1 MRNQELGL
9 VLAAG
14 VIGNKFKDMGLLSK
28 FFGKKSDRDLR
39 VIMPDVDKIHLAYE
53 KVKTL
58 TNDELRHKTIEFR
71 ERIADYIHEEV
82 DELASVRGKI
92 SADPEMDPDV
102 KESLWKQVDNLEKIR
117 KEKTEEVLRTILPEA
132 FAVMKDTAR
141 RFKENETIEV
151 TATPYDRDLATF
163 MDNVDIRGNTAI
175 YHNSWMAGGN
185 MITWDMVHYNVQLI
199 GGIVLHE
206 GKISEMATG
215 EGKTLVATLPVYLN
229 ALPGRGVHIVTVNDY
244 LAKRDSE
251 WMGMLFRFHGLKVD
265 CIDKHEPNSVQRRE
279 AYLSDVIYG
288 TNNEFGF
295 DYLRDNMAT
304 HPDELVQR
312 DHNYAIVDEVDSVLV
327 DDARTPLIISGP
339 TSQGDK
345 QEFEQLKPI
354 VNKLYGAQKAL
365 VTKLLADAKHLL
377 ANPDQDDNE
386 KEGNKLLFRAFRGLP
401 KNKAL
406 IKFLSEPGVKSGMLK
421 TENFFLQEQQ
431 KNMHIIDD
439 ELYFVIE
446 EKQNTIDLKEKGIEL
461 LTEETGNP
469 DFYSLPDIGSAIA
482 EMERSDLSQQAKIKK
497 KSEMLRDY
505 AIISER
511 VHTINQL
518 LKAYCLFEIDVDYVV
533 MDNKVK
539 IVDEQTGRILEGRRY
554 SDGLHQAI
562 EAKENVKVE
571 AATQTY
577 ATITLQNYFRM
588 YHKLAGMTGTAE
600 TEAGEFWDIYKLD
613 VVVIPTNKPVIRDDQ
628 QDFVYKTQ
636 REKYN
641 AVISSI
647 EELVH
652 LGRPV
657 LVGTTAVETSE
668 LLSRMLQR
676 KSIKHNVLNAKLHQR
691 EAQIVAEAGQSG
703 IVTIATNMAGRGTDI
718 KLGPGVKSAGGLA
731 IIGTERHESRRVDRQ
746 LRGRSGRQ
754 GDPGSSVFFV
764 SLEDNL
770 MRLFGSERIAR
781 VMDRIGIKE
790 GEVIQHSW
798 ITKSIEK
805 AQKKVEENN
814 FGIRKRLLEYDDVMN
829 NQRTAIYSKR
839 KSALFGD
846 RLSMEIDNM
855 MYELAESLINE
866 FQASRDFDSLI
877 LELIRL
883 LGLETPFSEK
893 EFFELSNEELI
904 DKLYH
909 SILFQYRQKSD
920 SLANQVFPVI
930 KDVFENNSQGF
941 RRIAVPVTDGMRTM
955 HVPVDL
961 ELGVKTEGRELIRAI
976 EKAVTLAIIDVVWK
990 EHLREMDDLKQSVQ
1004 NATYEQKDPLLIYKF
1019 ESFKLFGEL
1028 LQRINKEIISFLMKS
1043 GLPVQQEMNIQ
1054 EARYRRLDNRALRTQ
1069 KDDVQKF
1076 GYRTQQEQKTQPVK
1090 VEKKVGRNDPCPCG
1104 SGKKYK
1110 HCHGND
1116 SAS

>member
-1 MRNQELGL
+1 
-9 VLAAG
+9 
-14 VIGNKFKDMGLLSK
+14 MGLFSK
-28 FFGKKSDRDLR
+28 YFGTKSDKDIKL
-39 VIMPDVDKIHLAYE
+39 IMPMVEKIHLAYE
-53 KVKTL
+53 EIKKLSNDDLRMKTV
-58 TNDELRHKTIEFR
+58 EFR
-71 ERIADYIHEEV
+71 SRISEYVKEELEHIDLLKKKIADN
-82 DELASVRGKI
+82 
-92 SADPEMDPDV
+92 PEMEHDE
-102 KESLWKQVDNLEKIR
+102 KEELWRQVDHHEKKR
-117 KEKTEEVLRTILPEA
+117 KEKTEEILMEILPEA
-132 FAVMKDTAR
+132 FSVMKDTAR
-141 RFKENETIEV
+141 RFKENEVVEV
-151 TATPYDRDLATF
+151 FANDFDRDLAAR
-163 MDNVDIRGNTAI
+163 MDNVEIRGTKAL
-175 YHNSWMAGGN
+175 YHNHWMAGGN
-185 MITWDMVHYNVQLI
+185 RITWDMVHYNVQLI
-199 GGIVLHE
+199 GGIVLHQ

-215 EGKTLVATLPVYLN
+215 EGKTLVATLPMYLN

-251 WMGMLFRFHGLKVD
+251 WMGMLFRFHGLRVD
-265 CIDKHEPNSVQRRE
+265 CIDKHEPNSDSRRQ
-279 AYLSDVIYG
+279 AYLADITYG

-312 DHNYAIVDEVDSVLV
+312 DHNFAIVDEVDSVLV

-339 TSQGDK
+339 TAQGDK
-345 QEFEQLKPI
+345 QEFDELRPI
-354 VNKLYGAQKAL
+354 VNKLFNAQKAL
-365 VTKLLADAKHLL
+365 TTKLLADAKNLL
-377 ANPDQDDNE
+377 ANPEQGDNE
-386 KEGNKLLFRAFRGLP
+386 KEGFKLLFRAYRGLP

-406 IKFLSEPGVKSGMLK
+406 IKFLSEPGMKVGLQK
-421 TENFFLQEQQ
+421 TENYHLQEQQ

-461 LTEETGNP
+461 LTQETGNP
-469 DFYSLPDIGSAIA
+469 DFYILPDIGSAIA
-482 EMERSDLSQQAKIKK
+482 EMEKSELSAQAKTRQ
-497 KSEMLRDY
+497 KSEMMRDY

-613 VVVIPTNKPVIRDDQ
+613 VVVIPTNRPVVRDDQ
-628 QDFVYKTQ
+628 QDYVFKTQ

-641 AVISSI
+641 AVINTI
-647 EELVH
+647 EEMVKA
-652 LGRPV
+652 GRPV
-657 LVGTTAVETSE
+657 LVGTTAVENSE

-676 KSIKHNVLNAKLHQR
+676 KAIRHNVLNAKLHQR
-691 EAQIVAEAGQSG
+691 EAQIVAEAGQTST
-703 IVTIATNMAGRGTDI
+703 VTIATNMAGRGTDI

-731 IIGTERHESRRVDRQ
+731 ILGTERHESRRVDRQ

-770 MRLFGSERIAR
+770 MRLFGSERIAKA
-781 VMDRIGIKE
+781 MDRFGIKE
-790 GEVIQHSW
+790 GEVIQHSM
-798 ITKSIEK
+798 ITRSIEK

-839 KSALFGD
+839 RSALFGD

-855 MYELAESLINE
+855 MYDIAESIINE
-866 FQASRDFDSLI
+866 FQKEHDYDGFM
-877 LELIRL
+877 LEVIRL
-883 LGLETPFSEK
+883 FGVEPPCSSK
-893 EFFELSNEELI
+893 EFFELRVEELVN
-904 DKLYH
+904 KLYEAIVLH
-909 SILFQYRQKSD
+909 YRQKSGTL
-920 SLANQVFPVI
+920 SLSVMPVVR
-930 KDVFENNSQGF
+930 DVYQNNTQGF
-941 RRIAVPVTDGMRTM
+941 KRIAIPVTDGIKTM
-955 HVPVDL
+955 NIPVDL
-961 ELGVKTEGRELIRAI
+961 ELAYQTDGRELVRAI
-976 EKAVTLAIIDVVWK
+976 EKVVTLSIIDVAWK

-1004 NATYEQKDPLLIYKF
+1004 NATYEQKDPLLIYKM
-1019 ESFKLFGEL
+1019 ESFKLFGIL
-1028 LQRINKEIISFLMKS
+1028 LQRVNREIIAFLLKS

-1054 EARYRRLDNRALRTQ
+1054 EARVRRSENRALRTQ
-1069 KDDVQKF
+1069 KEDVEKF
-1076 GYRTQQEQKTQPVK
+1076 GFNTQQEQKAQPVK
-1090 VEKKVGRNDPCPCG
+1090 VEKKVGRNDLCPCG

-1110 HCHGND
+1110 HCHGHD
-1116 SAS
+1116 ATS

>member
-1 MRNQELGL
+1 
-9 VLAAG
+9 
-14 VIGNKFKDMGLLSK
+14 
-28 FFGKKSDRDLR
+28 
-39 VIMPDVDKIHLAYE
+39 
-53 KVKTL
+53 
-58 TNDELRHKTIEFR
+58 
-71 ERIADYIHEEV
+71 
-82 DELASVRGKI
+82 
-92 SADPEMDPDV
+92 
-102 KESLWKQVDNLEKIR
+102 
-117 KEKTEEVLRTILPEA
+117 
-132 FAVMKDTAR
+132 
-141 RFKENETIEV
+141 
-151 TATPYDRDLATF
+151 
-163 MDNVDIRGNTAI
+163 
-175 YHNSWMAGGN
+175 
-185 MITWDMVHYNVQLI
+185 
-199 GGIVLHE
+199 
-206 GKISEMATG
+206 
-215 EGKTLVATLPVYLN
+215 
-229 ALPGRGVHIVTVNDY
+229 
-244 LAKRDSE
+244 
-251 WMGMLFRFHGLKVD
+251 
-265 CIDKHEPNSVQRRE
+265 
-279 AYLSDVIYG
+279 
-288 TNNEFGF
+288 
-295 DYLRDNMAT
+295 
-304 HPDELVQR
+304 
-312 DHNYAIVDEVDSVLV
+312 VDEVDSVLI

-354 VNKLYGAQKAL
+354 VNKLYSAQRTL
-365 VTKLLADAKHLL
+365 VTKMLADAKQLL
-377 ANPDQDDNE
+377 SNPDQGDNE
-386 KEGNKLLFRAFRGLP
+386 KEGFKLLFRAYRGLP

-406 IKFLSEPGVKSGMLK
+406 IKFLSEPGMKTGMQK

-431 KNMHIIDD
+431 KNMHIVDD

-446 EKQNTIDLKEKGIEL
+446 EKQNTIDLKEKGIDL
-461 LTEETGNP
+461 ITQETGNP
-469 DFYSLPDIGSAIA
+469 DFYILPDIGSAVA
-482 EMERSDLSQQAKIKK
+482 EMEKSELTAQAKLRK
-497 KSEMLRDY
+497 KSDMLREY

-562 EAKENVKVE
+562 EAKENVKIE

-613 VVVIPTNKPVIRDDQ
+613 VVVIPTNRTVIRDDQ
-628 QDFVYKTQ
+628 QDYVFKTQ

-641 AVISSI
+641 AVINSI
-647 EELVH
+647 EEMVKA
-652 LGRPV
+652 GRPV
-657 LVGTTAVETSE
+657 LVGTTVVETSE
-668 LLSRMLQR
+668 LLSRMLLR
-676 KSIKHNVLNAKLHQR
+676 KNIRHNVLNAKLHQR

-703 IVTIATNMAGRGTDI
+703 TVTIATNMAGRGTDI
-718 KLGPGVKSAGGLA
+718 KLGPGVKGAGGLA

-746 LRGRSGRQ
+746 LRGRAGRQ
-754 GDPGSSVFFV
+754 GDPGSSIFFV

-790 GEVIQHSW
+790 GEVIQHSM

-846 RLSMEIDNM
+846 RLSLEIDNM
-855 MYELAESLINE
+855 IYDIAESLTNE
-866 FQASRDFDSLI
+866 FQESRDFDGLK

-883 LGLETPFSEK
+883 FGIEAPFSEQ
-893 EFFELSNEELI
+893 EFFELRPLELNE
-904 DKLYH
+904 KLYLT
-909 SILFQYRQKSD
+909 IIEYYRQKSD
-920 SLANQVFPVI
+920 ALAVAVFPVV
-930 KDVFENNSQGF
+930 KDVFENNTQGY
-941 RRIAVPVTDGMRTM
+941 RRIAIPITD
-955 HVPVDL
+955 
-961 ELGVKTEGRELIRAI
+961 GVKTMNIPVELELAYNTQGRELLRAV
-976 EKAVTLAIIDVVWK
+976 EKAVTLSIIDVAWK

-1019 ESFKLFGEL
+1019 ESFKLFGDL
-1028 LQRINKEIISFLMKS
+1028 LKRVSKEIISFLMKG

-1054 EARYRRLDNRALRTQ
+1054 EARYRRSENRALRTQ
-1069 KDDVQKF
+1069 KEDVEKF
-1076 GYRTQQEQKTQPVK
+1076 GFKTQQEQKTQPVK

-1110 HCHGND
+1110 HCHGHD
-1116 SAS
+1116 AA

>member
-1 MRNQELGL
+1 
-9 VLAAG
+9 
-14 VIGNKFKDMGLLSK
+14 MGILSSL
-28 FFGKKSDRDLR
+28 FGKKSDKDIRTIMPAVEKIHQAYEQVKELSNDDLR
-39 VIMPDVDKIHLAYE
+39 QRTPL
-53 KVKTL
+53 
-58 TNDELRHKTIEFR
+58 FR
-71 ERIADYIHEEV
+71 ERIAAHIHEVV
-82 DELASVRGKI
+82 DEIESLRARI
-92 SADPEMDPDV
+92 AADPEMDFEK
-102 KESLWKQVDNLEKIR
+102 KEDLWKQVDQLEKLR
-117 KEKTEEVLRTILPEA
+117 KEKTEDILNEILPEA

-141 RFKENETIEV
+141 RFKENEQLEV
-151 TATPYDRDLATF
+151 TANDYDRELAAR
-163 MDNVDIRGNTAI
+163 MDNVEIKGGKAI

-185 MITWDMVHYNVQLI
+185 RITWDMVHYNVQLI
-199 GGIVLHE
+199 GGIVLHQ

-265 CIDKHEPNSVQRRE
+265 CIDKHEPNSESRRQ
-279 AYLSDVIYG
+279 AYLADITYG

-304 HPDELVQR
+304 LPEELVQR
-312 DHNYAIVDEVDSVLV
+312 DHNYAIVDEVDSVLI

-339 TSQGDK
+339 TAQGDK
-345 QEFEQLKPI
+345 QEFDRLRPV
-354 VNKLYGAQKAL
+354 VNNLYNAQKAL
-365 VTKLLADAKHLL
+365 VTKILAEAKSLLSK
-377 ANPDQDDNE
+377 PDEGDNE
-386 KEGNKLLFRAFRGLP
+386 KEGFKLLFRAFRGLP

-406 IKFLSEPGVKSGMLK
+406 IKFLSEPGMRTGMQK

-431 KNMHIIDD
+431 KNMHVIDD

-461 LTEETGNP
+461 LTQETGDP
-469 DFYSLPDIGSAIA
+469 DFYVLPDIGSAIA
-482 EMERSDLSQQAKIKK
+482 EMERSDISPQGKLRK
-497 KSEMLRDY
+497 KSEMMRDY

-533 MDNKVK
+533 MENKVK

-588 YHKLAGMTGTAE
+588 YFKLAGMTGTAE
-600 TEAGEFWDIYKLD
+600 TEAGELWDIYKLD
-613 VVVIPTNKPVIRDDQ
+613 VVVIPTNREVIRDDQ
-628 QDFVYKTQ
+628 QDFVFKTQ

-641 AVISSI
+641 AVIGTI
-647 EELVH
+647 EEMIH
-652 LGRPV
+652 AGRPV

-676 KSIKHNVLNAKLHQR
+676 KVIKHNVLNAKLHQR
-691 EAQIVAEAGQSG
+691 EAQIVAEAGQAG
-703 IVTIATNMAGRGTDI
+703 TVTIATNMAGRGTDI
-718 KLGPGVKSAGGLA
+718 KLGPGVKGAGGLA

-790 GEVIQHSW
+790 GEVIQHSM
-798 ITKSIEK
+798 ITRSIEK

-829 NQRTAIYSKR
+829 NQRSAIYSKR
-839 KSALFGD
+839 RSALFGD

-855 MYELAESLINE
+855 MYDLAEFIINE
-866 FQASRDFDSLI
+866 FQKDRDYEGFR
-877 LELIRL
+877 LEIIRL
-883 LGLETPFSEK
+883 FGLESPFTEK
-893 EFFELSNEELI
+893 DFYEFRLEELI
-904 DKLYH
+904 EALYLA
-909 SILFQYRQKSD
+909 IVAQYRQKSEN
-920 SLANQVFPVI
+920 LAQSVFPVI
-930 KDVFENNSQGF
+930 KDVHENNTQGYKK
-941 RRIAVPVTDGMRTM
+941 IAIPITDGLKSMNI
-955 HVPVDL
+955 PVDL
-961 ELGVKTEGRELIRAI
+961 ATAYETAGRELIRAV
-976 EKAVTLAIIDVVWK
+976 EKVVTLAIIDVAWK

-1004 NATYEQKDPLLIYKF
+1004 NATYEQKDPLLIYKV

-1028 LQRINKEIISFLMKS
+1028 LQRINREIISFLLKS
-1043 GLPVQQEMNIQ
+1043 GLPVQQDMNIQ
-1054 EARYRRLDNRALRTQ
+1054 EARVRRSDTRSLRTQ
-1069 KDDVQKF
+1069 KEDAEKF
-1076 GYRTQQEQKTQPVK
+1076 GFRTQQQEKTQPVK

-1104 SGKKYK
+1104 SGKKFK
-1110 HCHGND
+1110 HCHGR
-1116 SAS
+1116 

>member
-1 MRNQELGL
+1 
-9 VLAAG
+9 
-14 VIGNKFKDMGLLSK
+14 MGILSG
-28 FFGKKSDRDLR
+28 FFGKKSDKDLK
-39 VIMPDVDKIHLAYE
+39 VLMPEVEKIHQAYE
-53 KVKTL
+53 KIKTL
-58 TNDELRHKTIEFR
+58 TNDELRQKTQEFR
-71 ERIADYIHEEV
+71 D
-82 DELASVRGKI
+82 LI
-92 SADPEMDPDV
+92 SAHIRAETDETETLRRRLSAEPDMDTEE
-102 KESLWKQVDNLEKIR
+102 KESLWKQVDQLEKRR
-117 KEKTEEVLRTILPEA
+117 KEKTEDILNEILPEA

-141 RFKENETIEV
+141 RFKENSQVDV
-151 TATPYDRDLATF
+151 TANDYDRDLAAL
-163 MDNVDIRGNTAI
+163 MDNVEIKGNKAI
-175 YHNSWMAGGN
+175 YHNQWVAGGN
-185 MITWDMVHYNVQLI
+185 TITWDMVHYNVQLI
-199 GGIVLHE
+199 GGIVLHQ
-206 GKISEMATG
+206 GKIAEMGTG

-251 WMGMLFRFHGLKVD
+251 WMGMLYRFHGLKVD
-265 CIDKHEPNSVQRRE
+265 CIDKHDPHSESRRQ
-279 AYLSDVIYG
+279 AYLADVTFG

-312 DHNYAIVDEVDSVLV
+312 DHNYAIVDEVDSVLI

-339 TSQGDK
+339 TARGDK
-345 QEFEQLKPI
+345 QEFDQLKPI
-354 VNKLYGAQKAL
+354 VSKLYNAQKAM
-365 VTKLLADAKHLL
+365 VTKMLAEAKHLL
-377 ANPDQDDNE
+377 ANPEEGENE
-386 KEGNKLLFRAFRGLP
+386 KEGFKLLFRAYRGLP

-406 IKFLSEPGVKSGMLK
+406 IKFLSEPGMRTGMQK

-446 EKQNTIDLKEKGIEL
+446 EKQNTIDLKEKGIDL
-461 LTEETGNP
+461 LTQETGNP
-469 DFYSLPDIGSAIA
+469 DFYILPDIGSEIA
-482 EMERSDLSQQAKIKK
+482 EMERSDMNARAKAQK

-518 LKAYCLFEIDVDYVV
+518 LKAYCLFEIDIDYVV

-562 EAKENVKVE
+562 EAKENVKIE

-600 TEAGEFWDIYKLD
+600 TEAGEFWSIYKLD
-613 VVVIPTNKPVIRDDQ
+613 VVVIPTNRPVVRDDQ
-628 QDFVYKTQ
+628 QDYVFKTQ
-636 REKYN
+636 REKFN
-641 AVISSI
+641 AVINTI
-647 EELVH
+647 DELVRA
-652 LGRPV
+652 GRPV

-676 KSIKHNVLNAKLHQR
+676 KQIRHNVLNAKLHQR
-691 EAQIVAEAGQSG
+691 EAQIVAEAGQTG
-703 IVTIATNMAGRGTDI
+703 TVTIATNMAGRGTDI
-718 KLGPGVKSAGGLA
+718 KLGPGVKGAGGLA

-746 LRGRSGRQ
+746 LRGRAGRQ
-754 GDPGSSVFFV
+754 GDPGSSIFFV
-764 SLEDNL
+764 ALEDNL

-790 GEVIQHSW
+790 GEVIQHSM
-798 ITKSIEK
+798 ITRSIEK

-846 RLSMEIDNM
+846 RLSLEIDNM
-855 MYELAESLINE
+855 MYDLAEAIVNE
-866 FQASRDFDSLI
+866 FQETRDFEGLR
-877 LELIRL
+877 LELIRI
-883 LGLETPFSEK
+883 LGVEAPFSEK
-893 EFFELSNEELI
+893 EFYELRPEELTE
-904 DKLYH
+904 KLYLDIYEH
-909 SILFQYRQKSD
+909 YRQKSD
-920 SLANQVFPVI
+920 SLALNVFPVI
-930 KDVFENNSQGF
+930 KDVFENNTQGY
-941 RRIAVPVTDGMRTM
+941 RRIAVPLTDGMKTM
-955 HVPVDL
+955 NIPVDL
-961 ELGVKTEGRELIRAI
+961 EEAYKTEGRELLKAL
-976 EKAVTLAIIDVVWK
+976 EKAVTLSIIDVAWK

-1019 ESFKLFGEL
+1019 ESFKLFGDL
-1028 LQRINKEIISFLMKS
+1028 LKRINREIISFLLKS
-1043 GLPVQQEMNIQ
+1043 GLPVQQEVNIQ
-1054 EARYRRLDNRALRTQ
+1054 EARQRRSESKSLRAQ
-1069 KDDVQKF
+1069 KDDAQKF
-1076 GYRTQQEQKTQPVK
+1076 GFRTQQEQKTQPVK
-1090 VEKKVGRNDPCPCG
+1090 VEKKVGRNEPCPCG

-1110 HCHGND
+1110 HCHGQ
-1116 SAS
+1116 